1 MISEFEIRQL
11 SLHDRRSR
19 KKVEDFLA
27 LNELRL
33 DEVDSYYGIFRLEE
47 EEILAGG
54 GLKRDIIKC
63 VAVREE
69 LREELREEHL
79 FNMLVSHLMSV
90 AREEGHFSCKVYTKP
105 KNLAIFQSLGFK
117 LIAQSPQALF
127 MENSL
132 TELNRYKAHLA
143 EASDRH
149 KGERRGLIIMN
160 ANPFTKG
167 HRYLVETAAAQ
178 VDQLFVVVVKENR
191 SMFDYKYRLEMVES
205 GCADIANAH
214 VLEGSDYQIS
224 EATFPTY
231 FLKQV
236 TDATN
241 EHIRLDL
248 DVCLRHIVP
257 SLSITHRFVG
267 SEPTDKLTARY
278 NELMHEVLEPQGVEV
293 VEVERLTLK
302 DMVIN
307 ASRVRQVGDLSLLF
321 PTSVPFVLGVL
332 AAQAMRDELNL
343 KGKPGLIDNGSHSDM
358 NYEVM
363 MRSINAIEPYLVKLA
378 QLSYSDEMPAVTTV
392 TSIGLQAESAMLEA
406 TGGVNTHKGAIFA
419 LGMMVAGIAHSVYRL
434 HQVDVAKIR
443 EAIMTLAKGMPAT
456 SDTHG
461 AAVRQKHHVKGA
473 LDMALEGYA
482 QLFEDWMP
490 YFQQVK
496 EDEQARLRLLLHIVS
511 TLEDNNLYHR
521 GGAELTLES
530 QQRCAQVADNF
541 RTEDNEALA
550 EWMKKHNMSPGGSA
564 DMLAL
569 SLFAAHIIYN
579 I

>member
-11 SLHDRRSR
+11 STHDRRTR
-19 KKVEDFLA
+19 AKVEDFLGQ
-27 LNELRL
+27 NELRL
-33 DEVDSYYGIFRLEE
+33 DEVDCYYGIFRLEE

-63 VAVREE
+63 VAVREDM
-69 LREELREEHL
+69 REEHL

-90 AREEGHFSCKVYTKP
+90 AREAGQFSCKVYTKP

-132 TELNRYKAHLA
+132 TELNRYKAYLA
-143 EASDRH
+143 EESD
-149 KGERRGLIIMN
+149 KCTGERRGLIIMN

-191 SMFDYKYRLEMVES
+191 SLFDYRYRLAMVTL
-205 GCADIANAH
+205 GCADVSNAH

-224 EATFPTY
+224 DATFPTY

-236 TDATN
+236 TDATD

-257 SLSITHRFVG
+257 SLGITHRFVG

-278 NELMHEVLEPQGVEV
+278 NELMHEVLEAQGVKV
-293 VEVERLTLK
+293 VEIERLTQK
-302 DMVIN
+302 DVVVN
-307 ASRVRQVGDLSLLF
+307 ASRVRQVGDLSLLAD
-321 PTSVPFVLGVL
+321 TSVPYVLGVL
-332 AAQAMRDELNL
+332 AAEAMRDELNL
-343 KGKPGLIDNGSHSDM
+343 KGKPGLIGPDDNGSHCDM

-363 MRSINAIEPYLVKLA
+363 MRSINAIEPYLVELA
-378 QLSYSDEMPAVTTV
+378 KVCYCEEIPAVETV
-392 TSIGLQAESAMLEA
+392 TAIGLQAEAAMLEA

-419 LGMMVAGIAHSVYRL
+419 LGMMVAGIAHTVYCL
-434 HQVDVAKIR
+434 SQVDVAKIR
-443 EAIMTLAKGMPAT
+443 EVIMKLAMGIPST
-456 SDTHG
+456 NDTHG
-461 AAVRQKHHVKGA
+461 AAVREKHHVKGA
-473 LDMALEGYA
+473 LDMAREGYA

-490 YFQQVK
+490 YFQKVK
-496 EDEQARLRLLLHIVS
+496 DDEQARLRLLLHIVS

-521 GGAELTLES
+521 GGAELTRES
-530 QQRCAQVADNF
+530 QRRCAQVAENF
-541 RTEDNEALA
+541 RLEDNEALT
-550 EWMKKHNMSPGGSA
+550 EWMKMHNMSPGGSA
-564 DMLAL
+564 DMLAQT
-569 SLFAAHIIYN
+569 LFAAHIINN

>member
-11 SLHDRRSR
+11 STRDRRTR
-19 KKVEDFLA
+19 QKVEDFLA
-27 LNELRL
+27 QNELRL
-33 DEVDSYYGIFRLEE
+33 DDVDAYYGVFRLDE

-63 VAVREE
+63 VAVRED
-69 LREELREEHL
+69 LREEHL

-90 AREEGHFSCKVYTKP
+90 AREGGHFSCKVYTKP

-117 LIAQSPQALF
+117 LIAQSPNALF

-132 TELNRYKAHLA
+132 TELNRYKAYLS
-143 EASDRH
+143 EVGNNC

-167 HRYLVETAAAQ
+167 HRYLVETAATQ
-178 VDQLFVVVVKENR
+178 VDQLFVLVVKEDA
-191 SMFDYKYRLEMVES
+191 SLFPYCYRLPMVEQ
-205 GCADIANAH
+205 GCAGISTVH
-214 VLEGSDYQIS
+214 VLEGSAYQIS
-224 EATFPTY
+224 AATFPTY

-236 TDATN
+236 TDATD
-241 EHIRLDL
+241 EHIQLDL

-257 SLSITHRFVG
+257 SLGITHRFVG

-278 NELMHEVLEPQGVEV
+278 NQLMHQVLEPQGVKV
-293 VEVERLTLK
+293 VEIERLTLK
-302 DMVIN
+302 DVVVN
-307 ASRVRQVGDLSLLF
+307 ASRVRQVGDISQLF
-321 PTSVPFVLGVL
+321 PTSVPYVLGVM
-332 AAQAMRDELNL
+332 AAQAMRDELNV
-343 KGKPGLIDNGSHSDM
+343 KGKPGLIGPDDNGAHSDM

-378 QLSYSDEMPAVTTV
+378 QKCYSEGMPVTADV
-392 TSIGLQAESAMLEA
+392 IAIGLEAESAMLEA
-406 TGGVNTHKGAIFA
+406 TDGVNTHKGAIFA

-434 HQVDVAKIR
+434 HQVDVAQIR
-443 EAIMTLAKGMPAT
+443 KAIMALAKSIPST
-456 SDTHG
+456 SGTHG

-490 YFQQVK
+490 YFQHVK
-496 EDEQARLRLLLHIVS
+496 DDGQARLRLLLHIVS

-521 GGAELTLES
+521 GGAELTQET
-530 QQRCAQVADNF
+530 QQRCARLAENF
-541 RTEDNEALA
+541 KIENNEALTK
-550 EWMKKHNMSPGGSA
+550 WMKEHNMSPGGSA

-569 SLFAAHIIYN
+569 SLFAAHVIYN

>member
-63 VAVREE
+63 VAVRED
-69 LREELREEHL
+69 LREEHL

-236 TDATN
+236 TDATD

-248 DVCLRHIVP
+248 DVCLRHIVL
-257 SLSITHRFVG
+257 SLGITHRFVG

-343 KGKPGLIDNGSHSDM
+343 KGKPGLIGPDDNGSHSDM

-443 EAIMTLAKGMPAT
+443 EAIMALAKGMPAT

>member
-63 VAVREE
+63 VAV
-69 LREELREEHL
+69 REELREEHL

-236 TDATN
+236 TDATD

-257 SLSITHRFVG
+257 SLGITHRFVG

-343 KGKPGLIDNGSHSDM
+343 KGKPGLIGPDDNGSHSDM

-419 LGMMVAGIAHSVYRL
+419 LGMMVAGVAHSVYRL

>member
-1 MISEFEIRQL
+1 MISEFEICQL

-63 VAVREE
+63 VAV
-69 LREELREEHL
+69 REELREEHL

-143 EASDRH
+143 KASDRH

-236 TDATN
+236 TDATD

-257 SLSITHRFVG
+257 SLGITHRFVG

-343 KGKPGLIDNGSHSDM
+343 KGKPGLIGPDDNGSHSDM

-434 HQVDVAKIR
+434 HQVDVAQIR

>member
-69 LREELREEHL
+69 LRDEHL

-105 KNLAIFQSLGFK
+105 KNMAIFQSLGFK

-236 TDATN
+236 TDATD

-257 SLSITHRFVG
+257 SLGITHRFVG

-343 KGKPGLIDNGSHSDM
+343 KGKPGLIGPDDNGSHSDM

-378 QLSYSDEMPAVTTV
+378 QLSYSDEMPTVTTV

-443 EAIMTLAKGMPAT
+443 EAIMALAKGMPAT

>member
-69 LREELREEHL
+69 LREEHL

-132 TELNRYKAHLA
+132 TELNRYKAHLT

-236 TDATN
+236 TDATD

-257 SLSITHRFVG
+257 SLGITHRFVG

-343 KGKPGLIDNGSHSDM
+343 KGKPGLIGPDDNGSHSDM

-419 LGMMVAGIAHSVYRL
+419 LGMMVAGVAHSVYRL

-496 EDEQARLRLLLHIVS
+496 EDDQARLRLLLHIVS

>member
-11 SLHDRRSR
+11 PLNNRRTR
-19 KKVEDFLA
+19 ERVEAFLA
-27 LNELRL
+27 ANELRL
-33 DEVDSYYGIFRLEE
+33 DDVEQYYGIFRLDED
-47 EEILAGG
+47 EILAGG
-54 GLKRDIIKC
+54 GLMRDIIKC
-63 VAVREE
+63 VAVREDM
-69 LREELREEHL
+69 REEHL

-90 AREEGHFSCKVYTKP
+90 AREGGHFSCKVYTKP

-117 LIAQSPQALF
+117 LIAQSPNALF

-132 TELNRYKAHLA
+132 TELNRYKAYLS
-143 EASDRH
+143 EVGNNC

-167 HRYLVETAAAQ
+167 HRYLVETAATQ

-191 SMFDYKYRLEMVES
+191 SMFDYKYRLQMVQC

-236 TDATN
+236 TDATD
-241 EHIRLDL
+241 EHILLDL

-257 SLSITHRFVG
+257 SLGITHRFVG
-267 SEPTDKLTARY
+267 SEPIDKLTARY
-278 NELMHEVLEPQGVEV
+278 NELMHQMLEPQGVKVLEI
-293 VEVERLTLK
+293 ERLTLK
-302 DMVIN
+302 DVVIN
-307 ASRVRQVGDLSLLF
+307 ATRVRQVGDLTLLF

-343 KGKPGLIDNGSHSDM
+343 KGKPGLIGPDDNGSHSDM

-363 MRSINAIEPYLVKLA
+363 LRSIDAIEPYLVKLA
-378 QLSYSDEMPAVTTV
+378 QMCYSEELPNVNAVTT
-392 TSIGLQAESAMLEA
+392 IGIQAESAMLEA

-419 LGMMVAGIAHSVYRL
+419 LGMMVAGVAHSVYRL

-443 EAIMTLAKGMPAT
+443 EDIMSLAKDMPTT

-490 YFQQVK
+490 YFQHVK
-496 EDEQARLRLLLHIVS
+496 DDEQARLRLLLHIVS

-521 GGAELTLES
+521 GGAELTQET
-530 QQRCAQVADNF
+530 QQRCARLAENF
-541 RTEDNEALA
+541 KIENNEALTK
-550 EWMKKHNMSPGGSA
+550 WMKEHNMSPGGSA

-569 SLFAAHIIYN
+569 SLFAAHVIYN